1 MRTKTGLIMTAAA
14 CAGVS
19 ACWLLLPDA
28 ATESTV
34 TTAKPTVPQA
44 VARLVAP
51 QAAEQNIG
59 PAKQL
64 IAGNPWDDQA
74 SSAAAAGGQQSVD
87 HMEQA
92 VLARVAHL
100 RAPSASA
107 TPTGE
112 VANLERMS
120 PRVAAMA
127 QSGSDSMVELI
138 VRHTGNP
145 ASTEATRVAQ
155 LGGQVLRQYENFPLM
170 AVSIPAN
177 QIGEFAGGSSV
188 DFLDLNNSIQAAS
201 LSARQAGNTPVSGS
215 GSSVPVSTNF
225 AVAVV
230 DSGVANHTDLN
241 VVSHRSFNDARTSL
255 TTTYYDAFGKNTY
268 AGSDIWSGSEWIERN
283 DTGGSSSGYVRL
295 TNSSCPADYN
305 GYCLELRANGPSNVS
320 VERSMELMGAKE
332 ALMFFDYGVANV
344 SSTAEFVIEA
354 SADGVTW
361 SQPLAR

>member
-1 MRTKTGLIMTAAA
+1 
-14 CAGVS
+14 
-19 ACWLLLPDA
+19 
-28 ATESTV
+28 
-34 TTAKPTVPQA
+34 
-44 VARLVAP
+44 
-51 QAAEQNIG
+51 
-59 PAKQL
+59 
-64 IAGNPWDDQA
+64 
-74 SSAAAAGGQQSVD
+74 
-87 HMEQA
+87 
-92 VLARVAHL
+92 
-100 RAPSASA
+100 
-107 TPTGE
+107 
-112 VANLERMS
+112 
-120 PRVAAMA
+120 MA

-201 LSARQAGNTPVSGS
+201 LSARQAGNTPVSGA

-361 SQPLAR
+361 SQPLARYKTDGHAGYGTAVNITPYISKETRIRFRVSDSDPTARFTVARISIHGLTAAVPGAMRIGPPIGWRLATAMARRPAVRSVLTTSVPAFAQPASGPV